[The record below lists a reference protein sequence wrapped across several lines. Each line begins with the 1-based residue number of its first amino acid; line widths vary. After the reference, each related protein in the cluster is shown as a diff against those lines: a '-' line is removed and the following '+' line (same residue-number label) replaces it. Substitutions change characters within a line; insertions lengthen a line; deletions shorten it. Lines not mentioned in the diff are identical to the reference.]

1 MLRQKTLSL
10 LVFSLIGIS
19 AWCQTLRIQ
28 APQHC
33 EVGQRIRVSYVL
45 NTQDVDDIKVE
56 DFPGFEVLYG
66 PSTSSQSSFSMVNG
80 KTTQSSSMT
89 FTYTLLAQKEGTFKL
104 PAATVISNGK
114 SIRSQTATIQ
124 VYPAS
129 NPSQGGG
136 ASAQG
141 SQPNNSQHQQ
151 SSQRGVSNSDIFITV
166 SANKTQVYE
175 QEAVLLTYKLYTLVN
190 VRQLSG
196 EMPELDGFHCQELD
210 SKAQM
215 TLKHERRDGR
225 NYGTA
230 VWRQYVLFP
239 QKSGK
244 LVIPSVSF
252 DAEVEVINKSAD
264 PFDIFFSGG
273 SLAQLVRKT
282 IKTPELVLN
291 VSPLP
296 EPRPVNF
303 SGAVGQFSISASLTP
318 EQVNANDAASL
329 RMVVSGHGNM
339 KLMKAPK
346 VEFPKDF
353 EVYTPKQND
362 KTSITSSG
370 AKGNVI
376 YDYVIVPRHGGK
388 FDIDPVEFTYFD
400 PDAKQYKTLKTD
412 PFAISVAKGKGGS
425 RMTAPDKEDLKV
437 LSNDIH
443 YIKQTE
449 ADIVPH
455 ADNYFATW
463 RYFGNLLAL
472 SAVFALVLAVFR
484 RQAKANADIARRRTK
499 RASKAATKRLK
510 QASKLLKSKDSNAFY
525 DETLRALMGYAA
537 DKLNLPVAELNKD
550 NVAAGLT
557 QRGVDEASVQQ
568 YMAVLSDCEF
578 ARFAPGD
585 PASNMEKIFE
595 SAQAAISRIE
605 NCKL

>member
-104 PAATVISNGK
+104 PAATVVSNGK

-136 ASAQG
+136 ANAQS
-141 SQPNNSQHQQ
+141 SQSNNSQRQQ

-252 DAEVEVINKSAD
+252 DAEVEVINQSAD

-296 EPRPVNF
+296 DPRPANF

-362 KTSITSSG
+362 QTSITSS
-370 AKGNVI
+370 
-376 YDYVIVPRHGGK
+376 
-388 FDIDPVEFTYFD
+388 
-400 PDAKQYKTLKTD
+400 
-412 PFAISVAKGKGGS
+412 
-425 RMTAPDKEDLKV
+425 
-437 LSNDIH
+437 
-443 YIKQTE
+443 
-449 ADIVPH
+449 
-455 ADNYFATW
+455 
-463 RYFGNLLAL
+463 
-472 SAVFALVLAVFR
+472 
-484 RQAKANADIARRRTK
+484 
-499 RASKAATKRLK
+499 
-510 QASKLLKSKDSNAFY
+510 
-525 DETLRALMGYAA
+525 
-537 DKLNLPVAELNKD
+537 
-550 NVAAGLT
+550 
-557 QRGVDEASVQQ
+557 
-568 YMAVLSDCEF
+568 
-578 ARFAPGD
+578 
-585 PASNMEKIFE
+585 
-595 SAQAAISRIE
+595 
-605 NCKL
+605 